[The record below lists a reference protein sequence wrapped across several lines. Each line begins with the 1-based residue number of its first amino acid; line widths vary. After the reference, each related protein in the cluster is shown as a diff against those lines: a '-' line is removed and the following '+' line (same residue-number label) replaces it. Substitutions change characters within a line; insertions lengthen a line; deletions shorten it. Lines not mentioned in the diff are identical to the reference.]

1 MKRKFLL
8 KFLGITFLTAILAV
22 AAFCSAGYFRS
33 AEAELPDV
41 SYFSTERFQEPD
53 GTVASVFA
61 SGDQYYNYLHDA
73 KGRILVPDGEGYL
86 RYAESV
92 GGKPVATATRWNADE
107 KSVLKTNTIFAS
119 DVDFEKHPELRN
131 EFGALGASIDVSNL
145 DRSAQNAY
153 REGAAANAA
162 DETAEIPKIVNSVV
176 FLRFPDESERI
187 VTEGVLRSLS
197 NIDGQDATLN
207 DYFRSVSSETFGF
220 YNVLPYLEDG
230 SIFVYTA
237 PNPISYYRSVPSS
250 GLTRQREEGKLLGGA
265 LEAAKPYLE
274 KGIADSG
281 LKTDADNDGSVDSVT
296 FLVLSDEPGSNA
308 WNTLLWPH
316 QWSFGSVFVTETL
329 GNAKAD
335 RYLFMFTS
343 SSRFFPVLTHEMGH
357 VVGAPDLYHYS
368 GSYDPV
374 GYYDNMASSSG
385 ASPNLWL
392 TATREKYLADAV
404 GAHQVSEITE
414 NWDGYTLKATSSA
427 AQKDLLAYKIRLN
440 ANASEWLYIE
450 YRQPNAGR
458 YDNNF
463 DLRFSS
469 AKSGLVVYRVK
480 EGVYGNDAA
489 TAPGSGYYS
498 SPDEIYVFRNS
509 EISSAALK
517 EPDAFIGSAS
527 NTTLYQDGNLY
538 TTNGRNSGIVVT
550 LKEID
555 AATATARFEVYHK
568 DFPEYSGSEALVGLS
583 SSKLAETEETLPQS
597 AFYGQDFNFEIFP
610 VYQKGK
616 VKIIGD
622 TPISTELFTV
632 TGYDKFDKSFSA
644 QRVSVSLDLE
654 KAAKAG
660 YAAAEGAVFPTLS
673 FSVTVRDYD
682 LNLEIISLTSKTFL
696 VGTTDGFVA
705 DWKIVT
711 AMGKTSATYNAASPE
726 TKLLRYEFLSEGEFT
741 KTARV
746 IFGELSAMIELNFYD
761 KAVSMRYAGETSFLY
776 GSEPLSFSFEISYLS
791 GKNESIKV
799 SAAEIGFS
807 ATDFGAQTLNYATEN
822 LETVFTVYVYKNVAS
837 YRLMKNGETALREEE
852 INLRYAETID
862 FSAYVLSVRF
872 EKESADTELPLEG
885 RIPSKIYTYD
895 EKVVVSFAEAYQNGK
910 AVSVTF
916 RVTVALKND
925 FELLSTTHK
934 NVKIDYSNRLIVLKT
949 AMDSA
954 ELSVSLKTAAYLSVN
969 VKNANSDGVSVELV
983 NRVNGAALSNFR
995 FAVVLK
1001 GDANGDGIADADDVE
1016 ALAELYLQDDS
1027 AYRNAV
1033 GDKNGDGKY
1042 TLIDFSLWLQTLSGE
1057 SEHV

>member
-1 MKRKFLL
+1 MNRKFLV
-8 KFLGITFLTAILAV
+8 KFLGITILTAILAV

-33 AEAELPDV
+33 DGAELPDV

-86 RYAESV
+86 RYAESID
-92 GGKPVATATRWNADE
+92 GKPAATATRWNAD
-107 KSVLKTNTIFAS
+107 KRSVLKTNTMVAA
-119 DVDFEKHPELRN
+119 DLDFEKHPELRN
-131 EFGALGASIDVSNL
+131 EFGAMGAATDVSNL
-145 DRSAQNAY
+145 DGGTQNAF
-153 REGAAANAA
+153 RTGSEA
-162 DETAEIPKIVNSVV
+162 DASADDSVEIPKIVNSVV

-187 VTEGVLRSLS
+187 VTEGVLQTLS
-197 NIDGQDATLN
+197 NVDGQHMTLN

-237 PNPISYYRSVPSS
+237 PNPISYYRNVASS

-265 LEAAKPYLE
+265 LAATKPYLE

-281 LKTDADNDGSVDSVT
+281 LKTDADGDGSVDSVT

-316 QWSFGSVFVTETL
+316 QWSFGSVFVSETL

-368 GSYDPV
+368 DNYDPV
-374 GYYDNMASSSG
+374 GYYDNMASSNG

-427 AQKDLLAYKIRLN
+427 AQKDLLAYKIKL
-440 ANASEWLYIE
+440 NASEWLYIE

-469 AKSGLVVYRVK
+469 AQSGLVVYRVK
-480 EGVYGNDAA
+480 EGVYGNDTA

-509 EISSAALK
+509 EITSAALN
-517 EPDAFIGSAS
+517 ESNVTIGSAS
-527 NTTLYQDGNLY
+527 DTTLYRDGNLY

-555 AATATARFEVYHK
+555 TAVATARFEVYHK
-568 DFPEYSGSEALVGLS
+568 DFPEYSGSEAMVGLS
-583 SSKLAETEETLPQS
+583 SSKLAETVETSPRS
-597 AFYGQDFNFEIFP
+597 AFYGKDFDFEIFP

-622 TPISTELFTV
+622 APIPTKLFTV
-632 TGYDKFDKSFSA
+632 TGYDKFDKSFSD
-644 QRVSVSLDLE
+644 QRVEVSLDLE

-660 YAAAEGAVFPTLS
+660 YAVTEGALFPTIS
-673 FSVTVRDYD
+673 FSVTVKDYD
-682 LNLEIISLTSKTFL
+682 LNLEILSLTNKSFL
-696 VGTTDGFVA
+696 VGTEDGFVS
-705 DWKIVT
+705 DWIVVT
-711 AMGKTSATYNAASPE
+711 AMGKTSAAYNTASPE
-726 TKLLRYEFLSEGEFT
+726 TKLLRYEFLESADEFT

-746 IFGELSAMIELNFYD
+746 LFGELSATVEINFYD
-761 KAVSMRYAGETSFLY
+761 KAVSLRYAGETSFRY
-776 GSEPLSFSFEISYLS
+776 GSEPPLFAFEIDYLS
-791 GKNESIKV
+791 GRNKPIEASV
-799 SAAEIGFS
+799 AEIGFS
-807 ATDFGAQTLNYATEN
+807 ATSFGVQTLRYATEN
-822 LETVFTVYVYKNVAS
+822 LEVVFTVSVYKNVTS
-837 YRLMKNGETALREEE
+837 YLLLKNGETALREEE
-852 INLRYAETID
+852 ISLRYAETID

-872 EKESADTELPLEG
+872 ENESADMELTLEG

-895 EKVVVSFAEAYQNGK
+895 EKVVVPFAEAYQNGK

-925 FELLSTTHK
+925 YELLSTTQK
-934 NVKIDYSNRLIVLKT
+934 NVKIDYTNRLIVLQT
-949 AMDSA
+949 ATDAA
-954 ELSVSLKTAAYLSVN
+954 ELSESLKTAAYLSVS
-969 VKNANSDGVSVELV
+969 VKKAVSGASVELF
-983 NRVNGAALSNFR
+983 NRNNGAVLSNFR
-995 FAVVLK
+995 FSVVLK

-1033 GDKNGDGKY
+1033 GDKNGDGKF
-1042 TLIDFSLWLQTLSGE
+1042 TLIDFSLWLQALSGE
-1057 SEHV
+1057 LENA

>member
-8 KFLGITFLTAILAV
+8 KFLGITILTAILAV

-73 KGRILVPDGEGYL
+73 KGRLLVPDGEGYL
-86 RYAESV
+86 RYAESA

-107 KSVLKTNTIFAS
+107 RSVLKTNTMFAS
-119 DVDFEKHPELRN
+119 DVDFEKNPELRN
-131 EFGALGASIDVSNL
+131 EFGAMGASIDVSNL

-153 REGAAANAA
+153 REGAAANAAA

-187 VTEGVLRSLS
+187 VTEGVLQSLS
-197 NIDGQDATLN
+197 NIDGQNATLN
-207 DYFRSVSSETFGF
+207 DYFRCVSSETFGF

-237 PNPISYYRSVPSS
+237 PNPISYYRSVDST

-281 LKTDADNDGSVDSVT
+281 LKTDADGDGSVDSVT
-296 FLVLSDEPGSNA
+296 FLVLSDEPGKNA

-316 QWSFGSVFVTETL
+316 QWSFGAVFVTETL

-440 ANASEWLYIE
+440 ASEWLYIE
-450 YRQPNAGR
+450 YRQPNVGR

-463 DLRFSS
+463 DLRFGS
-469 AKSGLVVYRVK
+469 AQSGLVVYRVK

-489 TAPGSGYYS
+489 KAPGSGYYS

-509 EISSAALK
+509 DISTAALK
-517 EPDAFIGSAS
+517 EPNASIGSES
-527 NTTLYQDGNLY
+527 ITTLYQDGNLY

-555 AATATARFEVYHK
+555 TAAATARFEVYHK
-568 DFPEYSGSEALVGLS
+568 DFPKYSGSEALVGLS
-583 SSKLAETEETLPQS
+583 ASKLAETEETLPQS
-597 AFYGQDFNFEIFP
+597 AFYGQDFDFEIFP

-622 TPISTELFTV
+622 APISTELFTV

-673 FSVTVRDYD
+673 FSVTVKDYD
-682 LNLEIISLTSKTFL
+682 LNLEILSLTNKIFL
-696 VGTTDGFVA
+696 VGTADGFVA
-705 DWKIVT
+705 DWIVVT
-711 AMGKTSATYNAASPE
+711 AMGKTSAAYNAASPE
-726 TKLLRYEFLSEGEFT
+726 TKSLRYEFLESADEFT

-746 IFGELSAMIELNFYD
+746 IFGELSAVIEINFYD
-761 KAVSMRYAGETSFLY
+761 NAVSMRYVGETSFLY
-776 GSEPLSFSFEISYLS
+776 GSEPLSFLFEISYLS
-791 GKNESIKV
+791 GKKETIKV
-799 SAAEIGFS
+799 SAAEIKFS
-807 ATDFGAQTLNYATEN
+807 ETAFGAQTLEYATEN
-822 LETVFTVYVYKNVAS
+822 LKTVFTVYVYKNVAS

-872 EKESADTELPLEG
+872 ENESADTELPLEG

-895 EKVVVSFAEAYQNGK
+895 EKVVVPFAEAYQNGK

-925 FELLSTTHK
+925 FELLSATHK
-934 NVKIDYSNRLIVLKT
+934 NVKIDYTNRLIVLQT

-954 ELSVSLKTAAYLSVN
+954 ELSETLKTAAYLSV
-969 VKNANSDGVSVELV
+969 VCKNGDSGAAVELV
-983 NRVNGAALSNFR
+983 NRVSGAVLSNFR

-1016 ALAELYLQDDS
+1016 ALAGLYLQDDS

-1042 TLIDFSLWLQTLSGE
+1042 TLIDFSLWLQALSGD

>member
-86 RYAESV
+86 RYAESAD
-92 GGKPVATATRWNADE
+92 GKPVATATRWNAE
-107 KSVLKTNTIFAS
+107 ERSVLKTNTMFAS
-119 DVDFEKHPELRN
+119 DVDFEKNPELRN
-131 EFGALGASIDVSNL
+131 EFGAMGAAIDVSNL

-153 REGAAANAA
+153 REGAADNAAA

-237 PNPISYYRSVPSS
+237 PNPISYYRSVDSS
-250 GLTRQREEGKLLGGA
+250 GLKRQREEGKLLGGA

-281 LKTDADNDGSVDSVT
+281 LKTDADGDGSVDSVT

-368 GSYDPV
+368 DSYDPV

-440 ANASEWLYIE
+440 ASEWLYIE

-469 AKSGLVVYRVK
+469 AQSGLVVYRVK
-480 EGVYGNDAA
+480 EGVYGNDEAK
-489 TAPGSGYYS
+489 APGSGYYS

-509 EISSAALK
+509 DISSAALK
-517 EPDAFIGSAS
+517 EQNASIGNAS
-527 NTTLYQDGNLY
+527 DTTLYQDGNLY

-555 AATATARFEVYHK
+555 AAAATARFEVYHK
-568 DFPEYSGSEALVGLS
+568 DFPEYSGSEALIGLS
-583 SSKLAETEETLPQS
+583 ASRLAETEETLPQS
-597 AFYGQDFNFEIFP
+597 AFYGKDFDFEIFP
-610 VYQKGK
+610 VHQKGK
-616 VKIIGD
+616 IKIIGD

-660 YAAAEGAVFPTLS
+660 YAVAEGAVFPTLS
-673 FSVTVRDYD
+673 FTVTVKDYD
-682 LNLEIISLTSKTFL
+682 LNLEIVSLTSKTFL
-696 VGTTDGFVA
+696 VGTADGFVA

-711 AMGKTSATYNAASPE
+711 AMGKTSAAYNTASPE
-726 TKLLRYEFLSEGEFT
+726 TKLLRYEFLSEDEFT
-741 KTARV
+741 KTVRV
-746 IFGELSAMIELNFYD
+746 LFGELSAMIELNFYD
-761 KAVSMRYAGETSFLY
+761 NAVSMRYAGVASFLY
-776 GSEPLSFSFEISYLS
+776 GSEPPSFSFEISYLS
-791 GKNESIKV
+791 GKNKAIEV
-799 SAAEIGFS
+799 TAAEIGFS
-807 ATDFGAQTLNYATEN
+807 ATVFGAQTLKYKTEN

-862 FSAYVLSVRF
+862 FSVYALSVRF
-872 EKESADTELPLEG
+872 ENESADTELPLEG

-895 EKVVVSFAEAYQNGK
+895 ERVVVPFAEAYQNGK

-925 FELLSTTHK
+925 FELLSATHK
-934 NVKIDYSNRLIVLKT
+934 NVKIDYTNRLIVLQT

-954 ELSVSLKTAAYLSVN
+954 ELSETLKTAAYLSV
-969 VKNANSDGVSVELV
+969 VCKNGDSGAASVELV
-983 NRVNGAALSNFR
+983 NRVNGAVLSNFR

-1016 ALAELYLQDDS
+1016 ALAKLYLQDDS

-1042 TLIDFSLWLQTLSGE
+1042 TLIDFSLWLQALSGE

>member
-8 KFLGITFLTAILAV
+8 KFLGITILTAILAV

-86 RYAESV
+86 RYAESAD
-92 GGKPVATATRWNADE
+92 GKPVATATRWNADE
-107 KSVLKTNTIFAS
+107 GSVLKTNTMFAS

-131 EFGALGASIDVSNL
+131 EFGAMGAAIDVSNL

-153 REGAAANAA
+153 REGAAANAAA

-187 VTEGVLRSLS
+187 VTEGVLQSLS

-237 PNPISYYRSVPSS
+237 PNPISYYRSVDSS
-250 GLTRQREEGKLLGGA
+250 GLKRQREEGKLLGGA

-281 LKTDADNDGSVDSVT
+281 LKTDADGDGSVDSVT

-368 GSYDPV
+368 DSYDPV

-440 ANASEWLYIE
+440 ASEWLYIE
-450 YRQPNAGR
+450 YRQPNAGC

-469 AKSGLVVYRVK
+469 ARSGLVVYRVK
-480 EGVYGNDAA
+480 EGVYGNDEAK
-489 TAPGSGYYS
+489 APGSGYYS
-498 SPDEIYVFRNS
+498 SPDEIYVFRNFD
-509 EISSAALK
+509 ISSAALK
-517 EPDAFIGSAS
+517 EPNASIGNAS
-527 NTTLYQDGNLY
+527 DTTLYQDGNLY

-555 AATATARFEVYHK
+555 AAAATARFEVYHK

-583 SSKLAETEETLPQS
+583 ASRLAETEETLPQS
-597 AFYGQDFNFEIFP
+597 AFYGKDFDFEIFP
-610 VYQKGK
+610 VHQKGK
-616 VKIIGD
+616 IKIIGD

-632 TGYDKFDKSFSA
+632 TGYDKFDKSFSE

-660 YAAAEGAVFPTLS
+660 YAVAEGAVFPTLS
-673 FSVTVRDYD
+673 FTVTVKDYD
-682 LNLEIISLTSKTFL
+682 LNLEIVSLTSKTFL
-696 VGTTDGFVA
+696 VGTADGFVA

-711 AMGKTSATYNAASPE
+711 AMGKTSAAYNTASPE
-726 TKLLRYEFLSEGEFT
+726 TKLLRYEFLSEDEFT
-741 KTARV
+741 KTVRV
-746 IFGELSAMIELNFYD
+746 LFGELSAMIELNFYD
-761 KAVSMRYAGETSFLY
+761 NAVSMRYAGVDSFLY
-776 GSEPLSFSFEISYLS
+776 GSEPPSFSFEISYLS
-791 GKNESIKV
+791 GKNKAIEV

-807 ATDFGAQTLNYATEN
+807 VTVFGAQTLKYKTEN

-862 FSAYVLSVRF
+862 FSVYALSVRF
-872 EKESADTELPLEG
+872 ENESADTELPLEG

-895 EKVVVSFAEAYQNGK
+895 ERVVVPFAEAYQNGK

-925 FELLSTTHK
+925 FELLSATHK
-934 NVKIDYSNRLIVLKT
+934 NVKIDYTNRLIVLQT

-954 ELSVSLKTAAYLSVN
+954 ELSETLKTAAYLSV
-969 VKNANSDGVSVELV
+969 VCKNGDSGAASVELV
-983 NRVNGAALSNFR
+983 NRVNGAVLSNFR
-995 FAVVLK
+995 FSVVLK
-1001 GDANGDGIADADDVE
+1001 GDANGDGIADADDVK

-1042 TLIDFSLWLQTLSGE
+1042 TLIDFSLWLQALSGE

>member
-61 SGDQYYNYLHDA
+61 SGDQYYNYLHDE
-73 KGRILVPDGEGYL
+73 KGRILVPDGDGYL

-107 KSVLKTNTIFAS
+107 RSVLKTNTMFAS
-119 DVDFEKHPELRN
+119 DVDLENNPELKN
-131 EFGALGASIDVSNL
+131 DFGAMGAQIDVSNL
-145 DRSAQNAY
+145 DQGAQNEY

-162 DETAEIPKIVNSVV
+162 ADKTAEIPKIVNSVV

-187 VTEGVLRSLS
+187 VTEGVLHSLS

-207 DYFRSVSSETFGF
+207 DYFRCVSSETFGF

-237 PNPISYYRSVPSS
+237 PNPISYYRNVPTS
-250 GLTRQREEGKLLGGA
+250 GLERRREEGKLLGGA

-274 KGIADSG
+274 NEIAKSG
-281 LKTDADNDGSVDSVT
+281 LKTDADGDGSVDSVT

-316 QWSFGSVFVTETL
+316 QWSFGTVYVTETL

-440 ANASEWLYIE
+440 ASEWLYIE
-450 YRQPNAGR
+450 YRQPNVGR

-469 AKSGLVVYRVK
+469 AQSGLVVYRVK
-480 EGVYGNDAA
+480 EGVYGNDEAK
-489 TAPGSGYYS
+489 APGSGYHS

-509 EISSAALK
+509 DISTAALK
-517 EPDAFIGSAS
+517 KPNASIGSES

-555 AATATARFEVYHK
+555 TAAATAIFEVYHK
-568 DFPEYSGSEALVGLS
+568 DFPEYSGSDELVGLS
-583 SSKLAETEETLPQS
+583 ASKQTETLETQPQS
-597 AFYGQDFNFEIFP
+597 ALYGKDFDFEIFP

-673 FSVTVRDYD
+673 FSVTVEDYD
-682 LNLEIISLTSKTFL
+682 LNLEILSLTSKIFL
-696 VGTTDGFVA
+696 VGTADGFVA
-705 DWKIVT
+705 DWIVVT
-711 AMGKTSATYNAASPE
+711 AMGKTSAAYNTASPE
-726 TKLLRYEFLSEGEFT
+726 TKLLRYEFLSEDEFT

-746 IFGELSAMIELNFYD
+746 SFGELSATIELNFYD
-761 KAVSMRYAGETSFLY
+761 EAVSMRYVGETAFLY
-776 GSEPLSFSFEISYLS
+776 GSEPPSLSFEISYLS
-791 GKNESIKV
+791 GKKTEREV

-807 ATDFGAQTLNYATEN
+807 ATAFGAQTLNYATEN
-822 LETVFTVYVYKNVAS
+822 LQTVFTVYVYKNVAS
-837 YRLMKNGETALREEE
+837 YRLLKNGETALREEE
-852 INLRYAETID
+852 INLRYAETVD

-872 EKESADTELPLEG
+872 ENESADTELPLEG

-895 EKVVVSFAEAYQNGK
+895 EKVVVPFAEAYQNGK

-925 FELLSTTHK
+925 FELLSAAHK
-934 NVKIDYSNRLIVLKT
+934 NVKIDYSNRLIVLQT

-983 NRVNGAALSNFR
+983 NRVNGAVLANFR

-1001 GDANGDGIADADDVE
+1001 GDANGDGIADADDAE

-1042 TLIDFSLWLQTLSGE
+1042 TLIDFSLWLQALSGD
-1057 SEHV
+1057 SKHV